1 ALLVNQYFWFALR
14 VGALARGALSAA
26 VFRQALALRV
36 ADAADS
42 GQLANLLGSDCVRVS
57 TLCGSMN
64 MAWSAP
70 LQLAV
75 AFLLLWRVLGP
86 PVLAGCVCMVAML
99 GLQLA
104 LASGIARLRG
114 AVAAATDQRLR
125 RTEAALA
132 ARQAVKLQLWE
143 ELCFEEVQA
152 RRRVEVA
159 VLRREAM
166 LKACSVLLATLAP
179 TAVSLSTFTALTLS
193 GRPLYAPSVFGAL
206 ALFNAMR
213 APLSALPDL
222 FSSASHAQVALRRF
236 QKVLAHTP
244 RMPDTSF
251 ECSPLST
258 KASPSIQET
267 PEEIPRM
274 FAPQCPAGAASVS
287 LPLLPQ
293 PQQQHQQ
300 QKQQHQQQLQ
310 QQQQQQAPRTLLF
323 TSAALLRPIIIP
335 QPMPRPRPEKAKAGR
350 RQTSEEDCP
359 RIFAQQQPAGAASV
373 FLPLPPG
380 AASFSLPLLPQ
391 APTALL
397 STSIT
402 IPLTALPIP
411 STATQAPRTSAALL
425 HPITIP
431 QRLPRH
437 RPEAKASTRAAGR
450 RNTAPTG
457 SYTPPALPQRASVLY
472 SGDTSSSASS
482 ASSASSRSPSPDDDD
497 SPRGGPEGSSEEF
510 AVNFPQAAAVV
521 VLQDASFSWQ
531 MSQQG
536 PQAEASVKG
545 NVPPVPSTLLHN
557 SSTSSNNNNNN
568 NNNNYI
574 PLLAASPLHNRLHWH
589 SMAALSPLPS
599 LSLGS
604 IRQNPPCFS
613 LGTPSPSPSVSA
625 SQSPSRLRVSH
636 SKLPASSPTSPPALQ
651 SVTFSL
657 RPGQLLAVVGGTGS
671 GKSTLLMGLLGEV
684 SCSSGEVQ
692 RNVSPG
698 SLAYCGQQPS
708 LVRGSLRE
716 NVLFGRNWDEQ
727 RYFHALDA
735 CGLRALDQ
743 AEADKQGSN
752 NNNSKSK
759 SEGSPHAVQACLPRT
774 VPAFSGGQQARI
786 ALARAIYGRP
796 ELCLLDEPL
805 ASLDPTTSSQVWRD
819 ALRGP
824 LLRRSAVV
832 VSTASAHLAM
842 AADQVLLLEAGVAVQ
857 FGPPARLAV
866 TPGLFSD
873 LLAEV
878 DVESS
883 LSAGPAP
890 LKVAT
895 TSSASRNENLEAGSL
910 EADNSEAWPPRSFP
924 KAVVADLEATWPSL
938 LHAKTSQERH
948 PEVSKARRSLEL
960 LSGCGG
966 SPGSCRAELISLPLF
981 GLMATTSSQDSTARA
996 RSPDV
1001 YYDYASRFG
1010 GSGLFFIAGLGLFAA
1025 AQASIVLA
1033 DCWLA
1038 HWSAIPRPQGAH
1050 PEIEVEWN
1058 LEIFALLALLAA
1070 SLVALQAAL
1079 WPLLSLRAASGLH
1092 AEGLRRV
1099 LFAPLQLEPAM
1110 GSAGQLLSPFSKDMD
1125 TLDSRLPAMLA
1136 QALACVAALGSA
1148 VAAIVASQPRIVPVA
1163 VILAWVLHRL
1173 TKVYRPVA
1181 TEAARLVSALHGP
1194 VVAQLLEV
1202 LRCREYIRAFNQ
1214 ESRAQEQ
1221 ALALLEASA
1230 RAQILSAG
1238 LQRWFALQLETLGAI
1253 MLFCIASFNVMATS
1267 SVHIGLSGLS
1277 LTYALTLTALAKYLV
1292 NYGTRADAQF
1302 ASVERL
1308 QALTHLRSEQEEE
1321 LVHRDEVLETTL
1333 KSLAPPSNWPERGFL
1348 ELRQYQP
1355 AAHGLSNSPA
1365 LWPLTLTVQ
1374 PGEHIALIG
1383 RSGAGKSTLLA
1394 GLSRLLPVGSGQ
1406 LRLDGR
1412 DANEVSL
1419 QRWRAAL
1426 LCVPQEPLLLAGSV
1440 AHNLDPQ
1447 GLFAPFELWE
1457 ALRLVALE
1465 ALVRALPLQLATQIG
1480 NGRPNGE
1487 GKESEAPNRGPA
1499 AEPGASSVQLSG
1511 GQRRLLVLARLLL
1524 RRQDARLVLLD
1535 EPAAGMEQQEVTR
1548 LHGVLQAHLGHAAL
1562 IAVTHRLLPVLHL
1575 FSRVLVLS
1583 EGSCTEDGAPSDLLA
1598 DPQSH
1603 LCELL
1608 AQAPTRLRAHVQRM
1622 LALHRLRG
1630 LPAIQKM
1637 LKSVNSQTPST
1648 VVRPLAGSLKARSVS
1663 LPATTQ
1669 A

>member
-1 ALLVNQYFWFALR
+1 PGWLFGWLQPVIFQGGISLSDLGRLPAGADVAWADEELQRRLAEGRDESLGLILCRCYWRLMLPASLCKLAADLLRYVPAWMLTELLQYACALAVALPLCTLLQALLVALLVNQYFWFALR

-26 VFRQALALRV
+26 VFRQ
-36 ADAADS
+36 
-42 GQLANLLGSDCVRVS
+42 VS

-274 FAPQCPAGAASVS
+274 FAPQCPAGAAS
-287 LPLLPQ
+287 
-293 PQQQHQQ
+293 
-300 QKQQHQQQLQ
+300 
-310 QQQQQQAPRTLLF
+310 APRTLLF

-545 NVPPVPSTLLHN
+545 NVYSLTL
-557 SSTSSNNNNNN
+557 
-568 NNNNYI
+568 
-574 PLLAASPLHNRLHWH
+574 P
-589 SMAALSPLPS
+589 
-599 LSLGS
+599 LSLG
-604 IRQNPPCFS
+604 IPIS
-613 LGTPSPSPSVSA
+613 LTA
-625 SQSPSRLRVSH
+625 T
-636 SKLPASSPTSPPALQ
+636 LPASSPTSPPALQ

-1110 GSAGQLLSPFSKDMD
+1110 GSAGQLLSRFSKDMD